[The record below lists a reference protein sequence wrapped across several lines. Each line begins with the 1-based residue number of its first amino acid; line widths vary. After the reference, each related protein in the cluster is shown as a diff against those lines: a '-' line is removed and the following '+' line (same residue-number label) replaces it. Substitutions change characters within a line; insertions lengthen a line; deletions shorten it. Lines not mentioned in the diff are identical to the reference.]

1 MKNFELLNCVN
12 LIMISFSIY
21 ASVMRK
27 LYIPV
32 GQIGP
37 VSRQESG
44 VRWQEGTSVP
54 GTASLGRVSGLWRK
68 PCVPSY
74 VFEDRHCR
82 QNLKKKNNK
91 INVINLYINY
101 EMFISYFYGIKKA

>member
-1 MKNFELLNCVN
+1 
-12 LIMISFSIY
+12 MISFSIY
-21 ASVMRK
+21 ARVMRK

-74 VFEDRHCR
+74 VFGDRHCR
-82 QNLKKKNNK
+82 QNLKKKT
-91 INVINLYINY
+91 
-101 EMFISYFYGIKKA
+101 IK